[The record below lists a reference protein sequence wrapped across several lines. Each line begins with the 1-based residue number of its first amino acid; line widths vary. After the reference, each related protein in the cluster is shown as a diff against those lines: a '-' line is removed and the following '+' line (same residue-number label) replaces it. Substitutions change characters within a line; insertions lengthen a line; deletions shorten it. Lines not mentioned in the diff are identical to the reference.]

1 MKMKISNYIAGK
13 LVEEGISQA
22 FMVTGGGAMIWTTA
36 WGTRRG
42 FTCIYNHHEQACAML
57 LSLRQDSQPHRGAVR
72 HHRSGRNQCN
82 YRCGGGMAGFH
93 SHAGTVGA
101 GAL

>member
-22 FMVTGGGAMIWTTA
+22 FMVTGGAPCIWMD
-36 WGTRRG
+36 GLG
-42 FTCIYNHHEQACAML
+42 HQEGLHCIYNHHEQACAMAAEL
-57 LSLRQDSQPHRGAVR
+57 MPGFTTASRRCASPLVR
-72 HHRSGRNQCN
+72 EEPMQLPVWW
-82 YRCGGGMAGFH
+82 GMAGFH